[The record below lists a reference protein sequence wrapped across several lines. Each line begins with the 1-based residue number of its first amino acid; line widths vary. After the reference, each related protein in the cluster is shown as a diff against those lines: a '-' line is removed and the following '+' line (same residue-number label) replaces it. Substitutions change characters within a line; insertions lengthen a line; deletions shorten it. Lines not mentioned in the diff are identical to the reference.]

1 MPHLLHGLY
10 LPLCYFLSQGAHI
23 PHPAKQYYP
32 PNINHSRCCFQPL
45 CTECFVQLKRA
56 EPTPTHL
63 VSEPACCPF
72 CQQENFGVT
81 YAPPPWRTGIG
92 TETSVSPAVSLR
104 FIRISRSSLMRSHRC
119 LHHDLLSIVATLVL
133 PQTPVMDAGRV

>member
-1 MPHLLHGLY
+1 MPHLLYGLHP
-10 LPLCYFLSQGAHI
+10 PLCYFLSQRAHI

-32 PNINHSRCCFQPL
+32 PNVNRSRCCFQPL
-45 CTECFVQLKRA
+45 CTECFVQLRRS

-92 TETSVSPAVSLR
+92 TETVVSHAVFLRFMRISQVSL
-104 FIRISRSSLMRSHRC
+104 IISHRH
-119 LHHDLLSIVATLVL
+119 LHHDLLLVTETMAI
-133 PQTPVMDAGRV
+133 PQTTVMGAG